1 MFTFHNSH
9 GKSTVQVMYL
19 HPLFLQQNAIKLNPF
34 FASDK
39 QKKNLNEVIYLPY
52 NIFLGCDRMS
62 INQTNIKTTQSCHL
76 PQTLWYI
83 KCIPHI
89 YY

>member
-9 GKSTVQVMYL
+9 GKSTVQIMYL

-34 FASDK
+34 FPSDT

-52 NIFLGCDRMS
+52 NIFLGM
-62 INQTNIKTTQSCHL
+62 
-76 PQTLWYI
+76 
-83 KCIPHI
+83 
-89 YY
+89 